1 MPFQGGEYQ
10 HTRTCSVLYVIVPR
24 FDGVATRE
32 RYSSMKR
39 EQDDQAKKISIREFK
54 QDAVQ
59 MAQVVLLYAQAF
71 NLTHEQ

>member
-1 MPFQGGEYQ
+1 MTKQQ
-10 HTRTCSVLYVIVPR
+10 
-24 FDGVATRE
+24 
-32 RYSSMKR
+32 
-39 EQDDQAKKISIREFK
+39 KISTREFK